1 MYKEPSFTQSDNYL
15 GEKNHS
21 IHIHLNSLFL
31 IFVTETISRNNNNPD
46 RNIFL
51 INVELTSTFLTL
63 QRFGPPPN

>member
-31 IFVTETISRNNNNPD
+31 IFVTETISRNNNC
-46 RNIFL
+46 L
-51 INVELTSTFLTL
+51 KTFLFKSKYL
-63 QRFGPPPN
+63 QIIFKL